1 MHDSG
6 LCVARLAE
14 MTGRLTSVYRAMPE
28 SRLLRSLPDGRTG
41 ARAGYDL
48 AALLARMAHG
58 VEERESAVEPKWRDF
73 PDVGPFSVGDQIA
86 VAAHELVAVVTD
98 LVDMEGPDELVWS
111 GDPGKVGQRVPAAV
125 STAAALDAAADLWVL
140 IR

>member
-1 MHDSG
+1 
-6 LCVARLAE
+6 
-14 MTGRLTSVYRAMPE
+14 MPE
-28 SRLLRSLPDGRTG
+28 SRLLRSLPDGRSG

-58 VEERESAVEPKWRDF
+58 VEERESAAAPRWRAF

-86 VAAHELVAVVTD
+86 VTSHDLVAAVTG
-98 LVDMEGPDELVWS
+98 LVEAEGPDELVWS
-111 GDPGKVGQRVPAAV
+111 GDPAKVGQRVPAAV
-125 STAAALDAAADLWVL
+125 SAAEALDAAADLWTL